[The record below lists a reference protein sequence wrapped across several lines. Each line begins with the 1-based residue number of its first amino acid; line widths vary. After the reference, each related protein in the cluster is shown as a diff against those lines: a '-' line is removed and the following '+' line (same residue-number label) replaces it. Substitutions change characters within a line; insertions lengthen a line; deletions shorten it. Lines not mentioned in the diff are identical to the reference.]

1 MVGNQHAAK
10 TAEKHTLYPTIVN
23 QLVTFCRLN
32 VKKLSKKKK
41 MRIIN
46 VFVAMLL
53 ASSTVPIFA
62 ENDAMIISKLDS
74 STPSVFDIDAVKEI
88 AFNADGFQVI
98 DQQSVATDFAWANL
112 NEITFSLVSG
122 VEQVK
127 AEPVEIGA
135 DAQYFDLT
143 GRMLSGDNLPAGIY
157 IVKNG
162 SRTYKIKKQ

>member
-1 MVGNQHAAK
+1 
-10 TAEKHTLYPTIVN
+10 
-23 QLVTFCRLN
+23 
-32 VKKLSKKKK
+32 

-53 ASSTVPIFA
+53 ASSTVQIFA

-135 DAQYFDLT
+135 DSQ
-143 GRMLSGDNLPAGIY
+143 
-157 IVKNG
+157 
-162 SRTYKIKKQ
+162 

>member
-1 MVGNQHAAK
+1 M
-10 TAEKHTLYPTIVN
+10 
-23 QLVTFCRLN
+23 
-32 VKKLSKKKK
+32 
-41 MRIIN
+41 
-46 VFVAMLL
+46 
-53 ASSTVPIFA
+53 
-62 ENDAMIISKLDS
+62 
-74 STPSVFDIDAVKEI
+74 KEI